1 MSEDSQS
8 EISNAGL
15 AQDFNSKVRPA
26 LFVLAALSALGGVL
40 RGTGCTSMDWQ
51 TMLFFFAAGII
62 LLLPWA
68 TKIKLSK
75 EGVEMEMPSSVR
87 ELGVGGKT
95 DLKASPPAAGKPDA
109 PISLTKRIAAA
120 APNLGIKHPDDPQK
134 DMWGGLEV
142 NHERRLS
149 ASVKPLPG
157 PSGWCV
163 VKLVVSST
171 NLQKPLAGE
180 ATFHLHP
187 TFKKDTAT
195 VPVKEGRAQLELVA
209 WGAFTV
215 GAECDGGQTK
225 LELDLATLPE
235 APEMF
240 RSR

>member
-1 MSEDSQS
+1 MSVE
-8 EISNAGL
+8 
-15 AQDFNSKVRPA
+15 FNFDTSGQGRTPVLSPNVRGT
-26 LFVLAALSALGGVL
+26 LFLLAALSAAGGVL
-40 RGTGCTSMDWQ
+40 RGTGCKSMDWQ
-51 TMLFFFAAGII
+51 TLLFFFAASLI

-68 TKIKLSK
+68 TKIKLGK
-75 EGVEMEMPSSVR
+75 EGVEMELPNSVR

-95 DLKASPPAAGKPDA
+95 EDKSPPPTAGKPDTNV
-109 PISLTKRIAAA
+109 SLARQIAAA
-120 APNLGIKHPDDPQK
+120 PALGIKHPDDPQK
-134 DMWGGLEV
+134 GMWGGLEID
-142 NHERRLS
+142 NERRLS
-149 ASVKPLPG
+149 ASVRPLPG